1 MLELKT
7 EAFIKEVEE
16 HDGLVVIDL
25 YANWCNPCRMLA
37 PILAKLEAEHPEVKF
52 CKINVDEEPKLA
64 AQFHVQSIPM
74 VAFVK
79 DNTFLD
85 MSVGLVPK
93 SEIEKMI
100 NEYK

>member
-37 PILAKLEAEHPEVKF
+37 PILAKLEEEHPEVKF
-52 CKINVDEEPKLA
+52 CKINVDEEPQLA

>member
-1 MLELKT
+1 
-7 EAFIKEVEE
+7 
-16 HDGLVVIDL
+16 
-25 YANWCNPCRMLA
+25 MLA
-37 PILAKLEAEHPEVKF
+37 PTFEELCGEYPEVKF
-52 CKINVDEEPKLA
+52 CKINVDEEPQLA

-93 SEIEKMI
+93 ESLVSLLE
-100 NEYK
+100 EYK